1 MSVESLKVYRIGGKD
16 QAPKAEKSVKDFI
29 CCIKMIETLDIKRLN
44 SIISFSENNNVMTTQ
59 FSKQTVE
66 QNSTAKNSW
75 KSAFTAFADRRAAI
89 MLFLGFSAGIPI
101 LLIFSSLSLWLG
113 EAGIEKSA
121 VTFFSWAALGYSFK
135 FVWAP
140 LIDELPVPFL
150 TNKLGRRR
158 AWLLIAQI
166 LIICAICIMA
176 FSDPSLGQGYLYQ
189 MAVGAVLLG
198 FSAATQDIV
207 IDAYRI
213 ELAET
218 EMQTVLASTYNA
230 GYRIGMIVAG
240 AGALFLA
247 ASLGT
252 AKGNYIYDAWKY
264 TYLVMAAVMVV
275 GIITTLL
282 IREPQVD
289 RVDKNYKKTDYY
301 RLVAVFVMA
310 VASFVCCYIY
320 SDDLIQYLQ
329 KTWSIQ
335 DSALKFLM
343 ETVRFLGSGAAAIFV
358 ATLLIRIGV
367 VNKKMAYETWVNPI
381 ADFFKRY
388 GVKLALV
395 LLLLIGF
402 YRISD
407 IIAGVISNVFYQD
420 LNFTKEQIAAAVKV
434 YGVFF
439 SLLGGFLGGLLA
451 QRMNI
456 MKLMFVG
463 AILASSTN
471 LIFIGLVKSGAPI
484 QAVTVHV
491 GGQTFTS
498 QPDEV
503 GYWKVLIP
511 NQVLLNANKI
521 QVDAGLLQQSE
532 PKHFNLP
539 YLKDNGTAQIQLLP
553 ITSDN
558 QISVSEAT
566 QNVVVKGQ
574 VFGVKASDL
583 NEDKPIKLKL
593 DEKEYSAKLDKDG
606 LFNGTIDGKDLNA
619 SKSKNVI
626 AVLNFKQDHVAVGTQ
641 LSYQLTDVKSDIDVD
656 LQPISALKADSSEP
670 VEIKG
675 KIIEKY
681 STGWLYLAIILDN
694 LASGLAGAAFIAFL
708 SSLTSVSFTAVQ
720 YAIFSSLMTLT
731 PKILG
736 GYSGTIVTNIG
747 YPKFFLMTTLISIP
761 ILILVAWVGK
771 LLKDHELRKQN
782 ELDNSDV
789 IIK

>member
-1 MSVESLKVYRIGGKD
+1 
-16 QAPKAEKSVKDFI
+16 
-29 CCIKMIETLDIKRLN
+29 
-44 SIISFSENNNVMTTQ
+44 MTTQ
-59 FSKQTVE
+59 LSQQSSE
-66 QNSTAKNSW
+66 QNSTAKNGW
-75 KSAFTAFADRRAAI
+75 KSAFAAFLDRRAAI

-140 LIDELPVPFL
+140 LIDELPVPVL
-150 TNKLGRRR
+150 TKKLGRRR
-158 AWLLIAQI
+158 AWLLIAQL

-176 FSDPSLGQGYLYQ
+176 FSDPALGQSYIYQ

-230 GYRIGMIVAG
+230 GYRLGMIVAG

-252 AKGNYIYDAWKY
+252 AKGNYIYEAWKY
-264 TYLVMAAVMVV
+264 TYLTMAVVMVV
-275 GIITTLL
+275 GLVTTLL
-282 IREPQVD
+282 IREPQVN
-289 RVDKNYKKTDYY
+289 RVDKHYKNIDYY
-301 RLVAVFVMA
+301 RLVLVFVLA
-310 VASFVCCYIY
+310 VASFVCFYIY

-329 KTWSIQ
+329 SIWKIE
-335 DSALKFLM
+335 DSFLKFLM
-343 ETVRFLGSGAAAIFV
+343 EAVRFLGSGAGAVFV
-358 ATLLIRIGV
+358 ASVLIRLGV
-367 VNKKMAYETWVNPI
+367 VNQQMAYETWVNPI

-388 GVKLALV
+388 GLKLALV

-420 LNFTKEQIAAAVKV
+420 LNFTKEQIAEAVKI
-434 YGVFF
+434 YGVIF

-463 AILASSTN
+463 AVLASSTN
-471 LIFIGLVKSGAPI
+471 LIFIGLVKSGAPM
-484 QAVTVHV
+484 QAVQIHV
-491 GGQTFTS
+491 ADKTFQAT
-498 QPDEV
+498 PDEV
-503 GYWKVLIP
+503 GYWKVTIP
-511 NQVLLNANKI
+511 SQDLVQTKTLRI
-521 QVDAGLLQQSE
+521 DAALADQTVAQQYTV
-532 PKHFNLP
+532 P
-539 YLKDNGTAQIQLLP
+539 YLIDNGTAQIKLFP
-553 ITSDN
+553 VTSDN
-558 QISVSEAT
+558 NLTAAESKQSIVI
-566 QNVVVKGQ
+566 KGQ
-574 VFGVKASDL
+574 TVGLKLTDL
-583 NEDKPIKLKL
+583 QEDKPITLKL
-593 DEKEYSAKLDKDG
+593 DAKTYPAKLDKDG
-606 LFNGTIDGKDLNA
+606 LFSETIDGKDLQASA
-619 SKSKNVI
+619 SKTII
-626 AVLNFKQDHVAVGTQ
+626 AVVNYKNPKTSLYTDQR
-641 LSYQLTDVKSDIDVD
+641 YQLTEKKADIDVD
-656 LQPISALKADSSEP
+656 IQPVPVVKADTNTS

-675 KIIEKY
+675 KVIEQY
-681 STGWLYLAIILDN
+681 SSGWLYFAIVVDN

-747 YPKFFLMTTLISIP
+747 YPKFFLMTTLIGIP
-761 ILILVAWVGK
+761 ILLLVLWVAK
-771 LLKDHELRKQN
+771 LLREHQLR
-782 ELDNSDV
+782 ETRD
-789 IIK
+789 

>member
-1 MSVESLKVYRIGGKD
+1 
-16 QAPKAEKSVKDFI
+16 
-29 CCIKMIETLDIKRLN
+29 
-44 SIISFSENNNVMTTQ
+44 MTTQ
-59 FSKQTVE
+59 LSQQSSE
-66 QNSTAKNSW
+66 QNSTAKNGW
-75 KSAFTAFADRRAAI
+75 KSAFAAFLDRRAAI

-140 LIDELPVPFL
+140 LIDELPVPVL
-150 TNKLGRRR
+150 TKKLGRRR
-158 AWLLIAQI
+158 AWLLIAQL

-176 FSDPSLGQGYLYQ
+176 FSDPALGQSYIYQ

-230 GYRIGMIVAG
+230 GYRLGMIVAG

-252 AKGNYIYDAWKY
+252 AKGNYIYEAWKY
-264 TYLVMAAVMVV
+264 TYLTMAVVMVV
-275 GIITTLL
+275 GLVTTLL
-282 IREPQVD
+282 IREPQVN
-289 RVDKNYKKTDYY
+289 RVDKHYKNIDYY
-301 RLVAVFVMA
+301 RLVLVFVLA
-310 VASFVCCYIY
+310 VASFVCFYIY

-329 KTWSIQ
+329 SIWKIE
-335 DSALKFLM
+335 DSFLKFLM
-343 ETVRFLGSGAAAIFV
+343 EAVRFLGSGAGAVFV
-358 ATLLIRIGV
+358 ASVLIRLGV
-367 VNKKMAYETWVNPI
+367 VNQQMAYETWVNPI

-388 GVKLALV
+388 GLKLALV

-420 LNFTKEQIAAAVKV
+420 LNFTKEQIAEAVKI
-434 YGVFF
+434 YGVIF

-463 AILASSTN
+463 AVLASSTN
-471 LIFIGLVKSGAPI
+471 LIFIGLVKSGAPM
-484 QAVTVHV
+484 QAVQIHV
-491 GGQTFTS
+491 ADKTFQAT
-498 QPDEV
+498 PDEV
-503 GYWKVLIP
+503 GYWKVTIP
-511 NQVLLNANKI
+511 SQDLVQTKTLRI
-521 QVDAGLLQQSE
+521 DAALADQTVAQQYTV
-532 PKHFNLP
+532 P
-539 YLKDNGTAQIQLLP
+539 YLIDNGTAQIKLFP
-553 ITSDN
+553 VTSDN
-558 QISVSEAT
+558 NLTAAESKQSIVI
-566 QNVVVKGQ
+566 KGQ
-574 VFGVKASDL
+574 TVGLKLTDL
-583 NEDKPIKLKL
+583 QEDKPITLKL
-593 DEKEYSAKLDKDG
+593 DAITYPAKLDKDG
-606 LFNGTIDGKDLNA
+606 LFSGTIDGKDLQASA
-619 SKSKNVI
+619 SKTII
-626 AVLNFKQDHVAVGTQ
+626 AVVNYKNPKTSLYTDQR
-641 LSYQLTDVKSDIDVD
+641 YQLTEKKADIDVD
-656 LQPISALKADSSEP
+656 IQPVPVVKADTNTS

-675 KIIEKY
+675 KVIEQY
-681 STGWLYLAIILDN
+681 SSGWLYFAIVVDN

-747 YPKFFLMTTLISIP
+747 YPKFFLMTTLIGIP
-761 ILILVAWVGK
+761 ILLLVLWVAK
-771 LLKDHELRKQN
+771 LLREHQLRETQ
-782 ELDNSDV
+782 D
-789 IIK
+789 

>member
-1 MSVESLKVYRIGGKD
+1 
-16 QAPKAEKSVKDFI
+16 
-29 CCIKMIETLDIKRLN
+29 
-44 SIISFSENNNVMTTQ
+44 MTTQ
-59 FSKQTVE
+59 LSQQSAE
-66 QNSTAKNSW
+66 QNSTAKNGW
-75 KSAFTAFADRRAAI
+75 KSAFAAFIDRRAAI

-140 LIDELPVPFL
+140 LIDELPVPIL
-150 TNKLGRRR
+150 TKKLGRRR

-176 FSDPSLGQGYLYQ
+176 FSDPALGQSYIYQ

-230 GYRIGMIVAG
+230 GYRLGMIIAG

-252 AKGNYIYDAWKY
+252 AKGNYIYEAWKY
-264 TYLVMAAVMVV
+264 TYLTMALVMLV
-275 GIITTLL
+275 GIITTLV
-282 IREPQVD
+282 IREPLVN
-289 RVDKNYKKTDYY
+289 RVDKHYKNIDYY
-301 RLVAVFVMA
+301 RLVLVFILA
-310 VASFVCCYIY
+310 VASFVCLYIY
-320 SDDLIQYLQ
+320 SDDMVQYLQ
-329 KTWSIQ
+329 ATWKVE
-335 DSALKFLM
+335 DNLLKFLM
-343 ETVRFLGSGAAAIFV
+343 EAVRFLGSGLGAILV
-358 ATLLIRIGV
+358 ATSLIRFGV

-420 LNFTKEQIAAAVKV
+420 LNFTKEQIAEAVKI
-434 YGVFF
+434 YGVIF

-463 AILASSTN
+463 AVLASSTN
-471 LIFIGLVKSGAPI
+471 LIFIGLVKSGAPM
-484 QAVTVHV
+484 QAVSVQI
-491 GGQTFTS
+491 GDKKFQAQT
-498 QPDEV
+498 DEV
-503 GYWKVLIP
+503 GYWKVSVPSQDLVGENTIHIKAALVE
-511 NQVLLNANKI
+511 QAVANEYT
-521 QVDAGLLQQSE
+521 V
-532 PKHFNLP
+532 P
-539 YLKDNGTAQIQLLP
+539 YLKDNAKPQIQLLP

-558 QISVSEAT
+558 QLSATEAK
-566 QNVVVKGQ
+566 QSIVVKGQ
-574 VFGVKASDL
+574 IAGIPVSEL
-583 NEDKPIKLKL
+583 NPDQPITLKL
-593 DEKEYSAKLDKDG
+593 DGKTYPAKLDKDG
-606 LFNGTIDGKDLNA
+606 LFSGAIDGKALYA
-619 SKSKNVI
+619 SGSKNVI
-626 AVLNFKQDHVAVGTQ
+626 AVVNYQHAQAALSTQ
-641 LSYQLTDVKSDIDVD
+641 QSYQLTTIKSDIDVD
-656 LQPISALKADSSEP
+656 IQPLPVIKADSSAA

-675 KIIEKY
+675 KVIEKY
-681 STGWLYLAIILDN
+681 SSGWLYFAIVVDN

-736 GYSGTIVTNIG
+736 GYSGTIVTHIG
-747 YPKFFLMTTLISIP
+747 YPKFFLMTTLIGIP
-761 ILILVAWVGK
+761 ILLLVLWVGK
-771 LLKDHELRKQN
+771 LLREHQAQKVNQSIE
-782 ELDNSDV
+782 
-789 IIK
+789 

>member
-1 MSVESLKVYRIGGKD
+1 
-16 QAPKAEKSVKDFI
+16 
-29 CCIKMIETLDIKRLN
+29 
-44 SIISFSENNNVMTTQ
+44 MTTQ
-59 FSKQTVE
+59 LSQQSSE
-66 QNSTAKNSW
+66 QNSTAKNGW
-75 KSAFTAFADRRAAI
+75 KSAFAAFLDRRAAI

-140 LIDELPVPFL
+140 LIDELPVPVL
-150 TNKLGRRR
+150 TKKLGRRR
-158 AWLLIAQI
+158 AWLLIAQL

-176 FSDPSLGQGYLYQ
+176 FSDPALGQSYIYQ

-230 GYRIGMIVAG
+230 GYRLGMIVAG

-252 AKGNYIYDAWKY
+252 AKGNYIYEAWKY
-264 TYLVMAAVMVV
+264 TYLTMAVVMVV
-275 GIITTLL
+275 GLITTLL

-289 RVDKNYKKTDYY
+289 RVDKHYKNIDYY
-301 RLVAVFVMA
+301 RLVLVFVLA
-310 VASFVCCYIY
+310 VASFVCFYIY

-329 KTWSIQ
+329 SIWKIE
-335 DSALKFLM
+335 DSFLKFLM
-343 ETVRFLGSGAAAIFV
+343 EAVRFLGSGAGAVFV
-358 ATLLIRIGV
+358 ASVLIRLGV
-367 VNKKMAYETWVNPI
+367 VNQQMAYETWVNPI

-388 GVKLALV
+388 GLKLALV

-420 LNFTKEQIAAAVKV
+420 LNFTKEQIAEAVKI
-434 YGVFF
+434 YGVIF

-463 AILASSTN
+463 AVLASSTN
-471 LIFIGLVKSGAPI
+471 LIFIGLVKSGAPM
-484 QAVTVHV
+484 QAVQIHV
-491 GGQTFTS
+491 ADKTFQAT
-498 QPDEV
+498 PDEV
-503 GYWKVLIP
+503 GYWKVTIP
-511 NQVLLNANKI
+511 SQDLVQTKTLRI
-521 QVDAGLLQQSE
+521 DAALADQTVAQQYTV
-532 PKHFNLP
+532 P
-539 YLKDNGTAQIQLLP
+539 YLIDNGTAQIKLFP
-553 ITSDN
+553 VTSDN
-558 QISVSEAT
+558 SLTAAESKQSIVI
-566 QNVVVKGQ
+566 KGQ
-574 VFGVKASDL
+574 TVGLKLTDL
-583 NEDKPIKLKL
+583 QEDKPITLKL
-593 DEKEYSAKLDKDG
+593 DAKTYPAKLDKDG
-606 LFNGTIDGKDLNA
+606 LFSGTIDGKDLQASA
-619 SKSKNVI
+619 SKTII
-626 AVLNFKQDHVAVGTQ
+626 AVVNYKNPKTSLYTDQR
-641 LSYQLTDVKSDIDVD
+641 YQLTEKKADIDVD
-656 LQPISALKADSSEP
+656 IQPVPVVKADTNTS

-675 KIIEKY
+675 KVIEQY
-681 STGWLYLAIILDN
+681 SSGWLYFAIVVDN

-747 YPKFFLMTTLISIP
+747 YPKFFLMTTLIGIP
-761 ILILVAWVGK
+761 ILLLVLWVAK
-771 LLKDHELRKQN
+771 LLREHQLR
-782 ELDNSDV
+782 DTRD
-789 IIK
+789 

>member
-1 MSVESLKVYRIGGKD
+1 
-16 QAPKAEKSVKDFI
+16 
-29 CCIKMIETLDIKRLN
+29 
-44 SIISFSENNNVMTTQ
+44 MTTQ
-59 FSKQTVE
+59 LSQQSSE
-66 QNSTAKNSW
+66 QNSTVKNGW
-75 KSAFTAFADRRAAI
+75 KSAFAAFLDRRAAI

-140 LIDELPVPFL
+140 LIDELPVPVL
-150 TNKLGRRR
+150 TKKLGRRR

-176 FSDPSLGQGYLYQ
+176 FSDPALGQSYIYQ

-230 GYRIGMIVAG
+230 GYRLGMIVAG

-252 AKGNYIYDAWKY
+252 AKGNYIYEAWKY
-264 TYLVMAAVMVV
+264 TYLTMAVVMVV
-275 GIITTLL
+275 GLITTLL
-282 IREPQVD
+282 IREPQVN
-289 RVDKNYKKTDYY
+289 RVDKHYKNIDYY
-301 RLVAVFVMA
+301 RLVLVFVLA
-310 VASFVCCYIY
+310 VASFVCFYIY

-329 KTWSIQ
+329 TTWKVE
-335 DSALKFLM
+335 DSFLKFLM
-343 ETVRFLGSGAAAIFV
+343 EAVRFLGSGAGAVFV
-358 ATLLIRIGV
+358 ASVLIRLGV
-367 VNKKMAYETWVNPI
+367 VNQQMAYETWVNPI

-388 GVKLALV
+388 GLKLALV

-420 LNFTKEQIAAAVKV
+420 LNFTKEQIAEAVKI
-434 YGVFF
+434 YGVIF

-463 AILASSTN
+463 AVLASSTN
-471 LIFIGLVKSGAPI
+471 LIFIGLVKSGAPMQPVQI
-484 QAVTVHV
+484 HV
-491 GGQTFTS
+491 GDKTF
-498 QPDEV
+498 QAMPDEV
-503 GYWKVLIP
+503 GYWKVAIP
-511 NQVLLNANKI
+511 SQDLVQAKTLRIDAAL
-521 QVDAGLLQQSE
+521 VDQAVAQQYTV
-532 PKHFNLP
+532 P
-539 YLKDNGTAQIQLLP
+539 YLIDNGTAQIKLFP
-553 ITSDN
+553 VTSDN
-558 QISVSEAT
+558 SLTVAESKQSIVI
-566 QNVVVKGQ
+566 KGQ
-574 VFGVKASDL
+574 TVGVKLADL
-583 NEDKPIKLKL
+583 QEDKPITLKL
-593 DEKEYSAKLDKDG
+593 DAKSYPAKLDKDG
-606 LFNGTIDGKDLNA
+606 LFSGTVDGKDLQASA
-619 SKSKNVI
+619 SKTII
-626 AVLNFKQDHVAVGTQ
+626 AVVNYKNPKTSLYTDQH
-641 LSYQLTDVKSDIDVD
+641 YQLADKKADIDVD
-656 LQPISALKADSSEP
+656 IQPVPVVKADTNSS

-675 KIIEKY
+675 KVIEQY
-681 STGWLYLAIILDN
+681 SSGWLYFAIVVDN

-747 YPKFFLMTTLISIP
+747 YPKFFLMTTLIGIP
-761 ILILVAWVGK
+761 ILFLVLWVAK
-771 LLKDHELRKQN
+771 LLREHQLRETQ
-782 ELDNSDV
+782 D
-789 IIK
+789 

>member
-1 MSVESLKVYRIGGKD
+1 
-16 QAPKAEKSVKDFI
+16 
-29 CCIKMIETLDIKRLN
+29 
-44 SIISFSENNNVMTTQ
+44 MTTQ
-59 FSKQTVE
+59 LSQQSAE
-66 QNSTAKNSW
+66 QNSTAKNGW
-75 KSAFTAFADRRAAI
+75 KSAFAAFIDRRAAI

-140 LIDELPVPFL
+140 LIDELPVPIL
-150 TNKLGRRR
+150 TKKLGRRR
-158 AWLLIAQI
+158 AWLLIAQV

-176 FSDPSLGQGYLYQ
+176 FSDPALGQSYIYQ

-230 GYRIGMIVAG
+230 GYRLGMILAG

-252 AKGNYIYDAWKY
+252 AKGNYIYEAWKY
-264 TYLVMAAVMVV
+264 TYLTMALVMLV
-275 GIITTLL
+275 GIITTLV
-282 IREPQVD
+282 IREPLVN
-289 RVDKNYKKTDYY
+289 RVDKHYKNIDYY
-301 RLVAVFVMA
+301 RLVLVFILA
-310 VASFVCCYIY
+310 VASFVCLYIY
-320 SDDLIQYLQ
+320 SDDMVQYLQ
-329 KTWSIQ
+329 ATWQ
-335 DSALKFLM
+335 VEDNLLKFLM
-343 ETVRFLGSGAAAIFV
+343 EAVRFLGSGLGAILV
-358 ATLLIRIGV
+358 ATSLIRFGV

-420 LNFTKEQIAAAVKV
+420 LNFTKEQIAEAVKI
-434 YGVFF
+434 YGVIF

-463 AILASSTN
+463 AVLASSTN
-471 LIFIGLVKSGAPI
+471 LIFIGLVKSGAPM
-484 QAVTVHV
+484 QAVSVQI
-491 GGQTFTS
+491 GDKKFQA

-503 GYWKVLIP
+503 GYWKVSVPGQDLVEENTIHIKAALVD
-511 NQVLLNANKI
+511 QAVANEYT
-521 QVDAGLLQQSE
+521 V
-532 PKHFNLP
+532 P
-539 YLKDNGTAQIQLLP
+539 YLKENAKPQIQLLP

-558 QISVSEAT
+558 QLSETEAK
-566 QNVVVKGQ
+566 QSIVVKGQ
-574 VFGVKASDL
+574 IAGIPISEL
-583 NEDKPIKLKL
+583 NLDQPITLKL
-593 DEKEYSAKLDKDG
+593 DGKSYPAKLDKDG
-606 LFNGTIDGKDLNA
+606 LFSGAIDGKALYA
-619 SKSKNVI
+619 SGSKNVI
-626 AVLNFKQDHVAVGTQ
+626 AVVNYQHAQAALSTQ
-641 LSYQLTDVKSDIDVD
+641 QSYQLTTIKSDIDVD
-656 LQPISALKADSSEP
+656 VQPIPVIKADSSAA

-675 KIIEKY
+675 KVIEKY
-681 STGWLYLAIILDN
+681 SSGWLYFAIVVDN

-720 YAIFSSLMTLT
+720 YAI
-731 PKILG
+731 
-736 GYSGTIVTNIG
+736 
-747 YPKFFLMTTLISIP
+747 
-761 ILILVAWVGK
+761 
-771 LLKDHELRKQN
+771 
-782 ELDNSDV
+782 
-789 IIK
+789 